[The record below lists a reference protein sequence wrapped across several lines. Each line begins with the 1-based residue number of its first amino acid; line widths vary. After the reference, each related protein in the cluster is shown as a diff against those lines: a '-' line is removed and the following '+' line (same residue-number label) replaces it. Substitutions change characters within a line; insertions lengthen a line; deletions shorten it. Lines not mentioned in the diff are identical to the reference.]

1 MQPVN
6 IVEKFKEWKPLV
18 VSALQP
24 EGNGIEVSKY
34 NTQQY
39 QAH

>member
-6 IVEKFKEWKPLV
+6 IVEKFKEWRSLV